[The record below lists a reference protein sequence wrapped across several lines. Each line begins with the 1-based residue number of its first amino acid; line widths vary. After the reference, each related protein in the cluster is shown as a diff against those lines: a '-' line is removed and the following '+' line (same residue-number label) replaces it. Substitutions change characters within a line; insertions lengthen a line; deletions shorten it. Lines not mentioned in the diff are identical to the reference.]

1 MKSLYVVF
9 PEAGKVEVREETLG
23 APGSGEILC
32 VAEKSLV
39 STGTET
45 FCLQGV
51 FDPGTNWLDWVQ
63 YPFRPG
69 YSMAARIAAV
79 GKGVKGM
86 KEGDRIACWRS
97 HDGAFIADPANVYPV
112 PDGVSAEEATWNCL
126 ATTTQVA
133 VRRAG
138 HVLGETV
145 GVVGMGQLGQLVVQY
160 LLLSGARKV
169 IALDAVQSRL
179 DMAKAHGATH
189 VLNVNVKDARKP
201 IEDLTDGKMLDVVYD
216 VTGHYSV
223 LAHCIALVR
232 RLGRVVL
239 LGDTPTP
246 TRQNLAPGVVSNS
259 VAILGIHGT
268 TTPDVASDFNPW
280 TRGEVISL
288 FFDYLMRGRMKVSD
302 LVTDRYSPVDAP
314 KVYDRLLKDRSS
326 VMGIVFDWSKV

>member
-23 APGSGEILC
+23 APEPGEILC

-39 STGTET
+39 SIGTET

-69 YSMAARIAAV
+69 YSMAGRVAAL

-86 KEGDRIACWRS
+86 KEGDRVAAWRS
-97 HDGAFIADPANVYPV
+97 HDGAFKINPANVYPI
-112 PDGVSAEEATWNCL
+112 PDAVSAEDATWMCL

-133 VRRAG
+133 VRRAE

-145 GVVGMGQLGQLVVQY
+145 GLVGLGQLGQLVVQY
-160 LLLSGARKV
+160 LALSGARKI
-169 IALDAVQSRL
+169 IALDTVQSRL
-179 DMAKAHGATH
+179 NMAKAHGATH
-189 VLNVNVKDARKP
+189 TLEVNVKDARKA
-201 IEDLTDGKMLDVVYD
+201 IEEVTDGKMLDVVYD
-216 VTGHYSV
+216 ITGHYAV
-223 LAHCIALVR
+223 LAHCIPLVR

-246 TRQNLAPGVVSNS
+246 TRQCLAPGVVSNS
-259 VAILGIHGT
+259 VAILGIHGS
-268 TTPDVASDFNPW
+268 TTPDFASDFNPW
-280 TRGEVISL
+280 TRGEVINL
-288 FFDYLMRGRMKVSD
+288 FFDYLVQGRMKVSD
-302 LVTDRYSPVDAP
+302 LVTHRYAPVDAP
-314 KVYDRLLKDRSS
+314 KVYAGLLKDRSS
-326 VMGIVFDWSKV
+326 VMGIIFDWSKI